1 MIRRIIPAGVL
12 RTFEWRTRFKD
23 AGLNSKATLLGA
35 ASKANRDALVASRI
49 EHLPRALR
57 SNLPFV
63 IDIGANTGQW
73 LSALQKLVRIEKA
86 EVFEPN
92 PEAFEILRSRLGHNA
107 NYRFHRDALGMQ
119 AGVSTLRVTCES
131 SLASLLP
138 PSKLLEEQY
147 AVCNARVVNE
157 IQVSVT
163 TLDAALPGDEA
174 IDLLKIDVQGFERP
188 VLLGGVN
195 TLRRTRA
202 LLIEMNFVSHYEG
215 DDSFASL
222 TDLLTG
228 QLGFEFW
235 DMSLPHRGVDG
246 RALWSDAVFINPGM
260 CPAGGWGSAKSSQE
274 EINRY
279 GRRSSG

>member
-1 MIRRIIPAGVL
+1 ML
-12 RTFEWRTRFKD
+12 RAFEWRMRFKH

-49 EHLPRALR
+49 EQLPRALR

-73 LSALQKLVRIEKA
+73 LSALQKLVHIERA

-92 PEAFEILRSRLGHNA
+92 PEAFEILRSNLGHQS
-107 NYRFHRDALGMQ
+107 NYRFHQYALGMQ
-119 AGVSTLRVTCES
+119 AGVSTLHVTCDS

-147 AVCNARVVNE
+147 TDCHARVVNE
-157 IQVSVT
+157 IQIPVT
-163 TLDAALPGDEA
+163 TLDMALPGEEA

-195 TLRRTRA
+195 TLRRTRVV
-202 LLIEMNFVSHYEG
+202 LIEMNFVSHYEG

-222 TDLLTG
+222 TALLTG

-235 DMSLPHRGVDG
+235 DMSLPHRGPDG
-246 RALWSDAVFINPGM
+246 RALWSDAVFINPKM
-260 CPAGGWGSAKSSQE
+260 CPASGW
-274 EINRY
+274 NLHR
-279 GRRSSG
+279 

>member
-12 RTFEWRTRFKD
+12 RTFEWRTRFRN
-23 AGLNSKATLLGA
+23 AGLSSKATLFGA
-35 ASKANRDALVASRI
+35 ASKVNRDAFVTSRI

-57 SNLPFV
+57 SELSLV

-73 LSALQKLVRIEKA
+73 LSALQEFVRIEKA

-92 PEAFEILRSRLGHNA
+92 PEAFELLRSRLGHNE
-107 NYRFHRDALGMQ
+107 NYRLHRDALGMH
-119 AGVSTLRVTCES
+119 AGVSTLHVTCES

-138 PSKLLEEQY
+138 PAKLLEEQY
-147 AVCNARVVNE
+147 SDCHARVVNE
-157 IQVSVT
+157 IQVPVT
-163 TLDAALPGDEA
+163 TLDTVLPGDGA

-195 TLRRTRA
+195 TLSRTRA

-222 TDLLTG
+222 TELLTG
-228 QLGFEFW
+228 QFGFEFW
-235 DMSLPHRGVDG
+235 DISLPHRGPDG
-246 RALWSDAVFINPGM
+246 RALWSDAVFINPKM
-260 CPAGGWGSAKSSQE
+260 CPAGGWGKARMKDE
-274 EINRY
+274 
-279 GRRSSG
+279 G